1 MNSAQ
6 VAPGRPCSAPALA
19 LLPRPM
25 PGRSQTP
32 KDVARRVAGMV
43 PAFALLVALDMAG
56 GVIARAAHVPVPG
69 TVLGLLALFGG
80 LIVLGRVPAALEDLA
95 RLLFDH
101 LNLLYI
107 PAAVGVVAYAALV
120 KRDAWPI
127 AAALLASAVVGLV
140 VAGWTFQLVD
150 RRSGGGGGS

>member
-1 MNSAQ
+1 
-6 VAPGRPCSAPALA
+6 
-19 LLPRPM
+19 M
-25 PGRSQTP
+25 PGTL
-32 KDVARRVAGMV
+32 ARKIAVMA
-43 PAFALLVALDMAG
+43 PAFAVLVALDMAG
-56 GVIARAAHVPVPG
+56 GAIARAAHVPVPG

-80 LIVLGRVPAALEDLA
+80 LIVLGRVPAPLEELA

-120 KRDAWPI
+120 RRDAWPI

-150 RRSGGGGGS
+150 RAAAAAAAARSGRRPGE